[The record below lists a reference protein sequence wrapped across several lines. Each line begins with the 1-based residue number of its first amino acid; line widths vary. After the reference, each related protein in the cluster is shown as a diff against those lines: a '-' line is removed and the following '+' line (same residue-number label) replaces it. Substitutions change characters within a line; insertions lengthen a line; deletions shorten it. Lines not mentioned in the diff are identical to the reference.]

1 MSSRGSD
8 LELAYASPNVLRLQG
23 GDPEGIER
31 HTRKHASN
39 VLSDEEDKRAQTA
52 ESAELGAPEAQVCRD
67 TRRPAIKSHYNQGGG
82 HRRPRQ
88 QRLLPWLHRQAV
100 DDAWLTDCRQI
111 RESLINKGLQ
121 QVVVEIAD
129 PRAFRPP
136 SVFPVLRTD
145 AECEK

>member
-52 ESAELGAPEAQVCRD
+52 ESAELGAPV
-67 TRRPAIKSHYNQGGG
+67 TMTGI
-82 HRRPRQ
+82 
-88 QRLLPWLHRQAV
+88 LPMTGILM
-100 DDAWLTDCRQI
+100 T
-111 RESLINKGLQ
+111 
-121 QVVVEIAD
+121 
-129 PRAFRPP
+129 
-136 SVFPVLRTD
+136 T
-145 AECEK
+145 